1 MDRLQAMKDFERV
14 VEEGGF
20 AAAARAMDMSPPVVT
35 RMVAELEQHLGT
47 RLLQRT
53 TRKLALTDAG
63 ESYLQRVRAILHEI
77 DDAEAAAAAST
88 RDLRGTIRIVA
99 APVLATNFLAPM
111 VAVWHA
117 CYPKLMLDISMDA
130 YASSRV
136 DEFDVTIMVAGED
149 FDANIVAR
157 PLVQGEAIVV
167 ASPDYLE
174 RRGIPREPQ
183 DLIHHDYLPDSSARA
198 PAVRAWPQAAPAV
211 AAGGCARRR
220 SRRTGGVAVR
230 QYRAAD
236 ACRCGRGGRGC
247 HVAPAGRGA
256 PGPRRTGAHLARLD
270 LFALHDLCG
279 AALGPHAARAH
290 AGVSGLPDR
299 TRAPRHGGK
308 VRPAQLSCANP
319 LMIVPS
325 GSTITCPSGMA
336 KLFWRQASNTVTATA
351 LDKLRLR

>member
-1 MDRLQAMKDFERV
+1 MDRLQAMKIFERV

-47 RLLQRT
+47 CLLQRT

-77 DDAEAAAAAST
+77 DDAEAAAST

-117 CYPKLMLDISMDA
+117 YYPKLMLDISMDA

-183 DLIHHDYLPDSSARA
+183 DLIHHDYLRDSSAPVRLQSGPGRKLRLQSLRADVPDEEVDA
-198 PAVRAWPQAAPAV
+198 PAVLQSVSTELLMRAAV
-211 AAGGCARRR
+211 DGA
-220 SRRTGGVAVR
+220 GVAVTSR
-230 QYRAAD
+230 LLAEE
-236 ACRCGRGGRGC
+236 
-247 HVAPAGRGA
+247 
-256 PGPRRTGAHLARLD
+256 HLARGELVHI
-270 LFALHDLCG
+270 LPGWIFSRYTIY
-279 AALGPHAARAH
+279 AALP
-290 AGVSGLPDR
+290 SGRMLPAR
-299 TRAPRHGGK
+299 TRVFLDFLTEHVPRAMAEKSG
-308 VRPAQLSCANP
+308 QLS
-319 LMIVPS
+319 
-325 GSTITCPSGMA
+325 
-336 KLFWRQASNTVTATA
+336 
-351 LDKLRLR
+351 

>member
-1 MDRLQAMKDFERV
+1 MDRLQAMKVFDRV
-14 VEEGGF
+14 VEEGSF

-63 ESYLQRVRAILHEI
+63 ASYLQRVRAILHEI
-77 DDAEAAAAAST
+77 DDAEAAAST

-111 VAVWHA
+111 MAAWHA
-117 CYPKLMLDISMDA
+117 HYPKLMLDVSMDA
-130 YASSRV
+130 YAASRV

-183 DLIHHDYLPDSSARA
+183 DLIHHDYLRDSSAPVRLQSGPGRKLRLQSLRADVPDEEVDA
-198 PAVRAWPQAAPAV
+198 PAVLQSVSTELLMRAAV
-211 AAGGCARRR
+211 DGA
-220 SRRTGGVAVR
+220 GVAVTSR
-230 QYRAAD
+230 LLAEE
-236 ACRCGRGGRGC
+236 
-247 HVAPAGRGA
+247 
-256 PGPRRTGAHLARLD
+256 HLARGELVHI
-270 LFALHDLCG
+270 LPGWIFSRYTIY
-279 AALGPHAARAH
+279 AALP
-290 AGVSGLPDR
+290 SGRMLPAR
-299 TRAPRHGGK
+299 TRVFLDFLTEHVPRAMAEKSG
-308 VRPAQLSCANP
+308 QLS
-319 LMIVPS
+319 
-325 GSTITCPSGMA
+325 
-336 KLFWRQASNTVTATA
+336 
-351 LDKLRLR
+351 

>member
-1 MDRLQAMKDFERV
+1 MDRLQAMKIFERV

-77 DDAEAAAAAST
+77 DDAEAAAST

-111 VAVWHA
+111 MAVWHA
-117 CYPKLMLDISMDA
+117 HYPKLMLDVSMDA
-130 YASSRV
+130 YAASRV

-183 DLIHHDYLPDSSARA
+183 DLIHHDYLRDSSAPVRLQSGPGRKLRLQSLRADVPDEEVDA
-198 PAVRAWPQAAPAV
+198 PAVLQSVSTELLMRAAVDGRAWL
-211 AAGGCARRR
+211 
-220 SRRTGGVAVR
+220 SRRACWPRSTWPAANWSTSCRAGSFRVTR
-230 QYRAAD
+230 SMRRCPRAACCPR
-236 ACRCGRGGRGC
+236 ARGC
-247 HVAPAGRGA
+247 
-256 PGPRRTGAHLARLD
+256 
-270 LFALHDLCG
+270 
-279 AALGPHAARAH
+279 
-290 AGVSGLPDR
+290 
-299 TRAPRHGGK
+299 
-308 VRPAQLSCANP
+308 
-319 LMIVPS
+319 
-325 GSTITCPSGMA
+325 
-336 KLFWRQASNTVTATA
+336 FWTS
-351 LDKLRLR
+351 

>member
-1 MDRLQAMKDFERV
+1 MDRLQAMKVFERV

-77 DDAEAAAAAST
+77 DDAEAAAST

-111 VAVWHA
+111 MAAWHA
-117 CYPKLMLDISMDA
+117 HYPKLMLDVSMDA
-130 YASSRV
+130 YAASRV

-174 RRGIPREPQ
+174 RRGIQREPQ
-183 DLIHHDYLPDSSARA
+183 DLIHHDYLRDSSAPVRLQSGPGRKLRLQSLRADVPDEEVDA
-198 PAVRAWPQAAPAV
+198 PAVLQSVSTELLMRAAV
-211 AAGGCARRR
+211 DGA
-220 SRRTGGVAVR
+220 GVAVTSR
-230 QYRAAD
+230 LLAEE
-236 ACRCGRGGRGC
+236 
-247 HVAPAGRGA
+247 
-256 PGPRRTGAHLARLD
+256 HLARGELVHI
-270 LFALHDLCG
+270 LPGWIFSRYTIY
-279 AALGPHAARAH
+279 AALP
-290 AGVSGLPDR
+290 SGRMLPAR
-299 TRAPRHGGK
+299 TRVFLDFLTEHVPRAMAEKSG
-308 VRPAQLSCANP
+308 QLS
-319 LMIVPS
+319 
-325 GSTITCPSGMA
+325 
-336 KLFWRQASNTVTATA
+336 
-351 LDKLRLR
+351 

>member
-1 MDRLQAMKDFERV
+1 MDRLQAMKIFERV

-77 DDAEAAAAAST
+77 DDAEAAAST

-117 CYPKLMLDISMDA
+117 YYPKLMLDISMDA

-183 DLIHHDYLPDSSARA
+183 DLIHHDYLRDSSAPVRLQSGPGRKLRLQSLRADVPDEEVDA
-198 PAVRAWPQAAPAV
+198 PAVLQSVSTELLMRAAV
-211 AAGGCARRR
+211 DGA
-220 SRRTGGVAVR
+220 GVAVTSR
-230 QYRAAD
+230 LLAEE
-236 ACRCGRGGRGC
+236 
-247 HVAPAGRGA
+247 
-256 PGPRRTGAHLARLD
+256 HLARGELVHI
-270 LFALHDLCG
+270 LPGWIFSRYTIY
-279 AALGPHAARAH
+279 AALP
-290 AGVSGLPDR
+290 SGRMLPAR
-299 TRAPRHGGK
+299 TRVFLDFLTEHVPRAMAEKSG
-308 VRPAQLSCANP
+308 QLS
-319 LMIVPS
+319 
-325 GSTITCPSGMA
+325 
-336 KLFWRQASNTVTATA
+336 
-351 LDKLRLR
+351 

>member
-1 MDRLQAMKDFERV
+1 MDRLQAMKIFERV

-77 DDAEAAAAAST
+77 DDAEAAAST

-117 CYPKLMLDISMDA
+117 YYPKLMLDISMDA

-183 DLIHHDYLPDSSARA
+183 DLIHHDYLRDSSAPVRLQSGPGRKLRLQSLVPGVPDAEVEA
-198 PAVRAWPQAAPAV
+198 PAVLQSVSTELLMRAGV
-211 AAGGCARRR
+211 DGMGVVVT
-220 SRRTGGVAVR
+220 SRLLAEE
-230 QYRAAD
+230 
-236 ACRCGRGGRGC
+236 
-247 HVAPAGRGA
+247 
-256 PGPRRTGAHLARLD
+256 HLARGELVHVLPD
-270 LFALHDLCG
+270 WIFSRYTIY
-279 AALGPHAARAH
+279 AALP
-290 AGVSGLPDR
+290 SGRMLPAR
-299 TRAPRHGGK
+299 TRMFLDFLSEQVPLAMAEQAGL
-308 VRPAQLSCANP
+308 AQ
-319 LMIVPS
+319 PS
-325 GSTITCPSGMA
+325 
-336 KLFWRQASNTVTATA
+336 
-351 LDKLRLR
+351 

>member
-1 MDRLQAMKDFERV
+1 MDRLQAMKIFERV

-77 DDAEAAAAAST
+77 DDAEAAAST

-111 VAVWHA
+111 MAAWHA
-117 CYPKLMLDISMDA
+117 HYPKLMLDVSMDA
-130 YASSRV
+130 YAASRV

-174 RRGIPREPQ
+174 RRGIPRQPQ
-183 DLIHHDYLPDSSARA
+183 DLIHHDYLRDSSAPVRLQSGPGRKLRLQSLRADVPDEEVDA
-198 PAVRAWPQAAPAV
+198 PAVLQSVSTELLMRAAV
-211 AAGGCARRR
+211 DGA
-220 SRRTGGVAVR
+220 GVAVTSR
-230 QYRAAD
+230 LLAEE
-236 ACRCGRGGRGC
+236 
-247 HVAPAGRGA
+247 
-256 PGPRRTGAHLARLD
+256 HLARGELVHI
-270 LFALHDLCG
+270 LPGWIFSRYTIY
-279 AALGPHAARAH
+279 AALP
-290 AGVSGLPDR
+290 SGRMLPAR
-299 TRAPRHGGK
+299 TRVFLDFLTEHVPRAMAEKSG
-308 VRPAQLSCANP
+308 QLS
-319 LMIVPS
+319 
-325 GSTITCPSGMA
+325 
-336 KLFWRQASNTVTATA
+336 
-351 LDKLRLR
+351 

>member
-1 MDRLQAMKDFERV
+1 MDRLQAMKIFERV
-14 VEEGGF
+14 VEEGGL

-53 TRKLALTDAG
+53 TRKLALTEAG

-111 VAVWHA
+111 MAAWHA
-117 CYPKLMLDISMDA
+117 HYPKLMLDVSMDA
-130 YASSRV
+130 YAASRV

-183 DLIHHDYLPDSSARA
+183 DLIHHDYLRDSSAPVRLQSGPGRKLRLQSLRADVPDEEVDA
-198 PAVRAWPQAAPAV
+198 PAVLQSVSTELLMRAAV
-211 AAGGCARRR
+211 DGA
-220 SRRTGGVAVR
+220 GVAVTSR
-230 QYRAAD
+230 LLAEE
-236 ACRCGRGGRGC
+236 
-247 HVAPAGRGA
+247 
-256 PGPRRTGAHLARLD
+256 HLARGELVHI
-270 LFALHDLCG
+270 LPGWIFSRYTIY
-279 AALGPHAARAH
+279 AALP
-290 AGVSGLPDR
+290 SGRMLPAR
-299 TRAPRHGGK
+299 TRVFLDFLTEHVPRATAEKSG
-308 VRPAQLSCANP
+308 QLS
-319 LMIVPS
+319 
-325 GSTITCPSGMA
+325 
-336 KLFWRQASNTVTATA
+336 
-351 LDKLRLR
+351 

>member
-1 MDRLQAMKDFERV
+1 

-111 VAVWHA
+111 VAMWHA
-117 CYPKLMLDISMDA
+117 HYPKLMLDISMDA

-183 DLIHHDYLPDSSARA
+183 DLVHHDYLRDSSAPVRLQSGPGRKLRLQSLRADVPDEEVDA
-198 PAVRAWPQAAPAV
+198 PAVLQSVSTELLMRAAV
-211 AAGGCARRR
+211 DGA
-220 SRRTGGVAVR
+220 GVAVTSR
-230 QYRAAD
+230 LLAEE
-236 ACRCGRGGRGC
+236 
-247 HVAPAGRGA
+247 
-256 PGPRRTGAHLARLD
+256 HLARGELVHI
-270 LFALHDLCG
+270 LPGWIFSRYTIY
-279 AALGPHAARAH
+279 AALP
-290 AGVSGLPDR
+290 SGRMLPAR
-299 TRAPRHGGK
+299 TRVFLDFLTEHVPRAVAEKSGH
-308 VRPAQLSCANP
+308 LS
-319 LMIVPS
+319 
-325 GSTITCPSGMA
+325 
-336 KLFWRQASNTVTATA
+336 
-351 LDKLRLR
+351 

>member
-1 MDRLQAMKDFERV
+1 MDRLQAMKIFERV

-99 APVLATNFLAPM
+99 APVLATNILAPM
-111 VAVWHA
+111 MAAWHA
-117 CYPKLMLDISMDA
+117 HYPKLMLDVSMDA
-130 YASSRV
+130 YAASRV

-167 ASPDYLE
+167 ASPEYLE

-183 DLIHHDYLPDSSARA
+183 DLIHHDYLRDSSAPVRLQSGPGRKLRLQSLRADVPDEEVDA
-198 PAVRAWPQAAPAV
+198 PAVLQSVSTELLMRAAV
-211 AAGGCARRR
+211 DGA
-220 SRRTGGVAVR
+220 GVAVTSR
-230 QYRAAD
+230 LLAEE
-236 ACRCGRGGRGC
+236 
-247 HVAPAGRGA
+247 
-256 PGPRRTGAHLARLD
+256 HLARGELVHI
-270 LFALHDLCG
+270 LPGWIFSRYTIY
-279 AALGPHAARAH
+279 AALP
-290 AGVSGLPDR
+290 SGRMLPAR
-299 TRAPRHGGK
+299 TRVFLDFLTEHVPRAMAEKSG
-308 VRPAQLSCANP
+308 QLS
-319 LMIVPS
+319 
-325 GSTITCPSGMA
+325 
-336 KLFWRQASNTVTATA
+336 
-351 LDKLRLR
+351 

>member
-1 MDRLQAMKDFERV
+1 MDRLQAMKIFERV

-77 DDAEAAAAAST
+77 DDAEAAAST

-111 VAVWHA
+111 MAAWHA
-117 CYPKLMLDISMDA
+117 HYPKLMLDVSMDA
-130 YASSRV
+130 YAASRV

-174 RRGIPREPQ
+174 RRGIPRQPQ
-183 DLIHHDYLPDSSARA
+183 DLIHHDYLRDSSAPVRLQSGPGRKLRLQSLRADVPDEEVDA
-198 PAVRAWPQAAPAV
+198 PAVLQSVSTELLMRAAV
-211 AAGGCARRR
+211 DGA
-220 SRRTGGVAVR
+220 GVAVTSR
-230 QYRAAD
+230 LLAEE
-236 ACRCGRGGRGC
+236 
-247 HVAPAGRGA
+247 
-256 PGPRRTGAHLARLD
+256 HLARGELVHI
-270 LFALHDLCG
+270 LPGWIFSRYTIY
-279 AALGPHAARAH
+279 AALP
-290 AGVSGLPDR
+290 SGRMLPAR
-299 TRAPRHGGK
+299 TRVFLDFLTEHVPRAMADKSG
-308 VRPAQLSCANP
+308 QLS
-319 LMIVPS
+319 
-325 GSTITCPSGMA
+325 
-336 KLFWRQASNTVTATA
+336 
-351 LDKLRLR
+351 

>member
-1 MDRLQAMKDFERV
+1 MDRLQAMKIFERV

-53 TRKLALTDAG
+53 TRKLAFTDAG

-88 RDLRGTIRIVA
+88 RELRGTIRIVA

-111 VAVWHA
+111 MAAWHA
-117 CYPKLMLDISMDA
+117 HYPKLMLDVSMDA
-130 YASSRV
+130 YAASRV

-183 DLIHHDYLPDSSARA
+183 DLIHHDYLRDSSAPVRLQSGPGRKLRLQSLRADVPDEEVDA
-198 PAVRAWPQAAPAV
+198 PAVLQSVSTELLMRAAV
-211 AAGGCARRR
+211 DGA
-220 SRRTGGVAVR
+220 GVAVTSR
-230 QYRAAD
+230 LLAEE
-236 ACRCGRGGRGC
+236 
-247 HVAPAGRGA
+247 
-256 PGPRRTGAHLARLD
+256 HLARGELVHI
-270 LFALHDLCG
+270 LPGWIFSRYTIY
-279 AALGPHAARAH
+279 AALP
-290 AGVSGLPDR
+290 SGRMLPAR
-299 TRAPRHGGK
+299 TRVFLDFLTEHVPRAMAEKSG
-308 VRPAQLSCANP
+308 QLS
-319 LMIVPS
+319 
-325 GSTITCPSGMA
+325 
-336 KLFWRQASNTVTATA
+336 
-351 LDKLRLR
+351 

>member
-1 MDRLQAMKDFERV
+1 MDRLQAMKIFERV

-53 TRKLALTDAG
+53 TRKLALTNAG

-111 VAVWHA
+111 MAAWHA
-117 CYPKLMLDISMDA
+117 HYPKLMLDVSMDA
-130 YASSRV
+130 YAASRV

-183 DLIHHDYLPDSSARA
+183 DLIHHDYLRDSSAPVRLQSGPGRKLRLQSLRADVPDEEVDA
-198 PAVRAWPQAAPAV
+198 PAVLQSVSTELLMRAAV
-211 AAGGCARRR
+211 DGA
-220 SRRTGGVAVR
+220 GVAVTSR
-230 QYRAAD
+230 LLAEE
-236 ACRCGRGGRGC
+236 
-247 HVAPAGRGA
+247 
-256 PGPRRTGAHLARLD
+256 HLARGELVHI
-270 LFALHDLCG
+270 LPGWIFSRYTIY
-279 AALGPHAARAH
+279 AALP
-290 AGVSGLPDR
+290 SGRMLPAR
-299 TRAPRHGGK
+299 TRVFLDFLTEHVPRAMAEKSG
-308 VRPAQLSCANP
+308 QLS
-319 LMIVPS
+319 
-325 GSTITCPSGMA
+325 
-336 KLFWRQASNTVTATA
+336 
-351 LDKLRLR
+351 

>member
-1 MDRLQAMKDFERV
+1 MERLQAMKIFERV

-77 DDAEAAAAAST
+77 DDAEAAAST

-111 VAVWHA
+111 MAAWHA
-117 CYPKLMLDISMDA
+117 HYPKLMLDVSMDA
-130 YASSRV
+130 YAASRV

-174 RRGIPREPQ
+174 RRGIPRQPQ
-183 DLIHHDYLPDSSARA
+183 DLIHHDYLRDSSAPVRLQSGPGRKLRLQSLRADVPDEEVDA
-198 PAVRAWPQAAPAV
+198 PAVLQSVSTELLMRAAV
-211 AAGGCARRR
+211 DGA
-220 SRRTGGVAVR
+220 GVAVTSR
-230 QYRAAD
+230 LLAEE
-236 ACRCGRGGRGC
+236 
-247 HVAPAGRGA
+247 
-256 PGPRRTGAHLARLD
+256 HLARGELVHI
-270 LFALHDLCG
+270 LPGWIFSRYTIY
-279 AALGPHAARAH
+279 AALP
-290 AGVSGLPDR
+290 SGRMLPAR
-299 TRAPRHGGK
+299 TRVFLDFLTEHVPRAMAEKSG
-308 VRPAQLSCANP
+308 QLS
-319 LMIVPS
+319 
-325 GSTITCPSGMA
+325 
-336 KLFWRQASNTVTATA
+336 
-351 LDKLRLR
+351 

>member
-1 MDRLQAMKDFERV
+1 MDRLQAMKIFERV

-53 TRKLALTDAG
+53 TRKLALTEAG

-117 CYPKLMLDISMDA
+117 YYPKLMLDISMDA

-183 DLIHHDYLPDSSARA
+183 DLIHHDYLRDSSAPVRLQSGPGRKLRLQSLRADVPDEEVDA
-198 PAVRAWPQAAPAV
+198 PAVLQSVSTELLMRAAV
-211 AAGGCARRR
+211 DGA
-220 SRRTGGVAVR
+220 GVAVTSR
-230 QYRAAD
+230 LLAEE
-236 ACRCGRGGRGC
+236 
-247 HVAPAGRGA
+247 
-256 PGPRRTGAHLARLD
+256 HLARGELVHI
-270 LFALHDLCG
+270 LPGWIFSRYTIY
-279 AALGPHAARAH
+279 AALP
-290 AGVSGLPDR
+290 SGRMLPAR
-299 TRAPRHGGK
+299 TRVFLDFLTEHVPRAMAEKSG
-308 VRPAQLSCANP
+308 QLS
-319 LMIVPS
+319 
-325 GSTITCPSGMA
+325 
-336 KLFWRQASNTVTATA
+336 
-351 LDKLRLR
+351 

>member
-1 MDRLQAMKDFERV
+1 MDRLQAMKVFERV

-111 VAVWHA
+111 VALWHA
-117 CYPKLMLDISMDA
+117 EHPKLMLDISIDA
-130 YASSRV
+130 FASARV

-157 PLVQGEAIVV
+157 PLLQGEAIVV

-183 DLIHHDYLPDSSARA
+183 DLVHHDHLRDSGMAARSQSGPGRKLRLQSLRGDLPAQEIDM
-198 PAVRAWPQAAPAV
+198 PAVLQSVSTELLLRAAV
-211 AAGGCARRR
+211 DGV
-220 SRRTGGVAVR
+220 GVAVTSR
-230 QYRAAD
+230 LLAEEYLARGELVHLLPAWIFSRYTIYAALPSGRMLPARTRVFLDFLSEQVPMVRAAQQ
-236 ACRCGRGGRGC
+236 
-247 HVAPAGRGA
+247 
-256 PGPRRTGAHLARLD
+256 GP
-270 LFALHDLCG
+270 
-279 AALGPHAARAH
+279 
-290 AGVSGLPDR
+290 
-299 TRAPRHGGK
+299 
-308 VRPAQLSCANP
+308 
-319 LMIVPS
+319 
-325 GSTITCPSGMA
+325 
-336 KLFWRQASNTVTATA
+336 
-351 LDKLRLR
+351 LR

>member
-1 MDRLQAMKDFERV
+1 MDRLQAMKIFERV

-35 RMVAELEQHLGT
+35 RMAAELEQHLGT

-111 VAVWHA
+111 MAAWHA
-117 CYPKLMLDISMDA
+117 HYPKLMLDVSMDA
-130 YASSRV
+130 YAASRV

-183 DLIHHDYLPDSSARA
+183 DLIHHDYLRDSSAPVRLQSGPGRKLRLQSLRADVPDEEVDA
-198 PAVRAWPQAAPAV
+198 PAVLQSVSTELLMRAAV
-211 AAGGCARRR
+211 DGA
-220 SRRTGGVAVR
+220 GVAVTSR
-230 QYRAAD
+230 LLAEE
-236 ACRCGRGGRGC
+236 
-247 HVAPAGRGA
+247 
-256 PGPRRTGAHLARLD
+256 HLARGELVHI
-270 LFALHDLCG
+270 LPGWIFSRYTIY
-279 AALGPHAARAH
+279 AALP
-290 AGVSGLPDR
+290 SGRMLPAR
-299 TRAPRHGGK
+299 TRVFLDFLTEHVPRAMAEKSG
-308 VRPAQLSCANP
+308 QLS
-319 LMIVPS
+319 
-325 GSTITCPSGMA
+325 
-336 KLFWRQASNTVTATA
+336 
-351 LDKLRLR
+351 

>member
-1 MDRLQAMKDFERV
+1 MDRLQAMKIFERV

-111 VAVWHA
+111 VALWHA
-117 CYPKLMLDISMDA
+117 RHPKLMLDISMDA

-183 DLIHHDYLPDSSARA
+183 DLIHHDYLRDSSAPVRLQSGPGRKLRLQSLRADVPDEEVDA
-198 PAVRAWPQAAPAV
+198 PAVLQSVSTELLMRAAV
-211 AAGGCARRR
+211 DGA
-220 SRRTGGVAVR
+220 GVAVTSR
-230 QYRAAD
+230 LLAEE
-236 ACRCGRGGRGC
+236 
-247 HVAPAGRGA
+247 
-256 PGPRRTGAHLARLD
+256 HLARGELVHI
-270 LFALHDLCG
+270 LPGWIFSRYTIY
-279 AALGPHAARAH
+279 AALP
-290 AGVSGLPDR
+290 SGRMLPAR
-299 TRAPRHGGK
+299 TRVFLDFLTEHVPRAMAEKSG
-308 VRPAQLSCANP
+308 QLS
-319 LMIVPS
+319 
-325 GSTITCPSGMA
+325 
-336 KLFWRQASNTVTATA
+336 
-351 LDKLRLR
+351 

>member
-1 MDRLQAMKDFERV
+1 MDRLQAMKIFERV

-53 TRKLALTDAG
+53 TRKLALTEAG

-117 CYPKLMLDISMDA
+117 YYPKLMLDISMDA

-174 RRGIPREPQ
+174 RRGIPRQPQ
-183 DLIHHDYLPDSSARA
+183 DLIHHDYLRDSSAPVRLQSGPGRKLRLQSLRADVPDEEVDA
-198 PAVRAWPQAAPAV
+198 PAVLQSVSTELLMRAAV
-211 AAGGCARRR
+211 DGA
-220 SRRTGGVAVR
+220 GVAVTSR
-230 QYRAAD
+230 LLAEE
-236 ACRCGRGGRGC
+236 
-247 HVAPAGRGA
+247 
-256 PGPRRTGAHLARLD
+256 HLARGELVHI
-270 LFALHDLCG
+270 LPGWIFSRYTIY
-279 AALGPHAARAH
+279 AALP
-290 AGVSGLPDR
+290 SGRMLPAR
-299 TRAPRHGGK
+299 TRVFLDFLTEHVPRAMAEKSG
-308 VRPAQLSCANP
+308 QLS
-319 LMIVPS
+319 
-325 GSTITCPSGMA
+325 
-336 KLFWRQASNTVTATA
+336 
-351 LDKLRLR
+351 

>member
-1 MDRLQAMKDFERV
+1 MDRLQAMRVFARV
-14 VEEGGF
+14 VDEGSF
-20 AAAARAMDMSPPVVT
+20 AAAARALDMSPPVVT
-35 RMVAELEQHLGT
+35 RLVADLEQHLGT

-117 CYPKLMLDISMDA
+117 YYPKLMLDISMDA

-183 DLIHHDYLPDSSARA
+183 DLIHHDYLRDSSAPVRLQSGPGRKLRLQSLRADVPDEEVDA
-198 PAVRAWPQAAPAV
+198 PAVLQSVSTELLMRAAV
-211 AAGGCARRR
+211 DGA
-220 SRRTGGVAVR
+220 GVAVTSR
-230 QYRAAD
+230 LLAEE
-236 ACRCGRGGRGC
+236 
-247 HVAPAGRGA
+247 
-256 PGPRRTGAHLARLD
+256 HLARGELVHI
-270 LFALHDLCG
+270 LPGWIFSRYTIY
-279 AALGPHAARAH
+279 AALP
-290 AGVSGLPDR
+290 SGRMLPAR
-299 TRAPRHGGK
+299 TRVFLDFLTEHVPRAMAEKSG
-308 VRPAQLSCANP
+308 QLS
-319 LMIVPS
+319 
-325 GSTITCPSGMA
+325 
-336 KLFWRQASNTVTATA
+336 
-351 LDKLRLR
+351 

>member
-1 MDRLQAMKDFERV
+1 MDRLQAMKVFERV

-63 ESYLQRVRAILHEI
+63 ESYLQRVRTILHEI

-111 VAVWHA
+111 MALWHA
-117 CYPKLMLDISMDA
+117 HYPKLMLDISIDA
-130 YASSRV
+130 FAMARV

-157 PLVQGEAIVV
+157 PLQQGEAIVV

-183 DLIHHDYLPDSSARA
+183 DLVHHDHLRDSGMAARSQA
-198 PAVRAWPQAAPAV
+198 GPGRKLRLQSLNGNQPAQEIDVPAVLQSVSTELLLRAAV
-211 AAGGCARRR
+211 DGA
-220 SRRTGGVAVR
+220 GVAITSR
-230 QYRAAD
+230 LLAEE
-236 ACRCGRGGRGC
+236 
-247 HVAPAGRGA
+247 
-256 PGPRRTGAHLARLD
+256 HLARGELVHI
-270 LFALHDLCG
+270 LPAWIFSRYTIY
-279 AALGPHAARAH
+279 AAL
-290 AGVSGLPDR
+290 
-299 TRAPRHGGK
+299 
-308 VRPAQLSCANP
+308 
-319 LMIVPS
+319 PS
-325 GSTITCPSGMA
+325 GRMLPARTKVLLDFLTEQVPLAMA
-336 KLFWRQASNTVTATA
+336 ELQRQKL
-351 LDKLRLR
+351 

>member
-1 MDRLQAMKDFERV
+1 MDRLQAMKIFERV

-77 DDAEAAAAAST
+77 DDAEAAAAST
-88 RDLRGTIRIVA
+88 RELRGTIRIVA

-117 CYPKLMLDISMDA
+117 YYPKLMLDISMDA

-183 DLIHHDYLPDSSARA
+183 DLIHHDYLRDSSAPVRLQSGPGRKLRLQSLRADVPDEEVDA
-198 PAVRAWPQAAPAV
+198 PAVLQSVSTELLMRAAVDGRAWL
-211 AAGGCARRR
+211 
-220 SRRTGGVAVR
+220 SRRACWPRSTWPGASWCTSCPAGSFRVTR
-230 QYRAAD
+230 SMRRCPRAACCPR
-236 ACRCGRGGRGC
+236 ARGC
-247 HVAPAGRGA
+247 
-256 PGPRRTGAHLARLD
+256 
-270 LFALHDLCG
+270 
-279 AALGPHAARAH
+279 
-290 AGVSGLPDR
+290 
-299 TRAPRHGGK
+299 
-308 VRPAQLSCANP
+308 
-319 LMIVPS
+319 
-325 GSTITCPSGMA
+325 
-336 KLFWRQASNTVTATA
+336 FWTS
-351 LDKLRLR
+351 

>member
-1 MDRLQAMKDFERV
+1 MDRLQAMKIFERV

-117 CYPKLMLDISMDA
+117 HYPKLMLDISMDA
-130 YASSRV
+130 YAASRV

-183 DLIHHDYLPDSSARA
+183 DLIHHDYLRDSSAPVRLQSGPGRKLRLQSLRADVPDEEVDA
-198 PAVRAWPQAAPAV
+198 PAVLQSVSTELLMRAAV
-211 AAGGCARRR
+211 DGA
-220 SRRTGGVAVR
+220 GVAVTSR
-230 QYRAAD
+230 LLAEE
-236 ACRCGRGGRGC
+236 
-247 HVAPAGRGA
+247 
-256 PGPRRTGAHLARLD
+256 HLARGELVHI
-270 LFALHDLCG
+270 LPGWIFSRYTIY
-279 AALGPHAARAH
+279 AALP
-290 AGVSGLPDR
+290 SGRMMPAR
-299 TRAPRHGGK
+299 TRVFLDFLTEHVPRAMAEKSG
-308 VRPAQLSCANP
+308 QLS
-319 LMIVPS
+319 
-325 GSTITCPSGMA
+325 
-336 KLFWRQASNTVTATA
+336 
-351 LDKLRLR
+351 

>member
-1 MDRLQAMKDFERV
+1 MDRLQAMKIFERV

-111 VAVWHA
+111 MAAWHA
-117 CYPKLMLDISMDA
+117 HYPKLMLDVSMDA
-130 YASSRV
+130 YAASRV

-174 RRGIPREPQ
+174 RRGIPRQPQ
-183 DLIHHDYLPDSSARA
+183 DLIHHDYLRDSSAPVRLQSGPGRKLRLQSLRADVPDEEVDA
-198 PAVRAWPQAAPAV
+198 PAVLQSVSTELLMRAAV
-211 AAGGCARRR
+211 DGA
-220 SRRTGGVAVR
+220 GVAVTSR
-230 QYRAAD
+230 LLAEE
-236 ACRCGRGGRGC
+236 
-247 HVAPAGRGA
+247 
-256 PGPRRTGAHLARLD
+256 HLARGELVHI
-270 LFALHDLCG
+270 LPGWIFSRYTIY
-279 AALGPHAARAH
+279 AALP
-290 AGVSGLPDR
+290 SGRMLPAR
-299 TRAPRHGGK
+299 TRVFLDFLTEHVPRAMAEKSG
-308 VRPAQLSCANP
+308 QLS
-319 LMIVPS
+319 
-325 GSTITCPSGMA
+325 
-336 KLFWRQASNTVTATA
+336 
-351 LDKLRLR
+351 

>member
-1 MDRLQAMKDFERV
+1 MDRLQAMKVFERV

-53 TRKLALTDAG
+53 TRKLAFTDAG

-111 VAVWHA
+111 MAAWHA
-117 CYPKLMLDISMDA
+117 HYPKLMLDVSMDA
-130 YASSRV
+130 YAASRV

-183 DLIHHDYLPDSSARA
+183 DLIHHDYLRDSSAPVRLQSGPGRKLRLQSLRADVPDEEVDA
-198 PAVRAWPQAAPAV
+198 PAVLQSVSTELLMRAAV
-211 AAGGCARRR
+211 DGA
-220 SRRTGGVAVR
+220 GVAVTSR
-230 QYRAAD
+230 LLAEE
-236 ACRCGRGGRGC
+236 
-247 HVAPAGRGA
+247 
-256 PGPRRTGAHLARLD
+256 HLARGELVHI
-270 LFALHDLCG
+270 LPGWIFSRYTIY
-279 AALGPHAARAH
+279 AALP
-290 AGVSGLPDR
+290 SGRMLPAR
-299 TRAPRHGGK
+299 TRVFLDFLTEHVPRAMAEKSG
-308 VRPAQLSCANP
+308 QLS
-319 LMIVPS
+319 
-325 GSTITCPSGMA
+325 
-336 KLFWRQASNTVTATA
+336 
-351 LDKLRLR
+351 

>member
-1 MDRLQAMKDFERV
+1 MDRLQAMKVFERV

-111 VAVWHA
+111 MAAWHA
-117 CYPKLMLDISMDA
+117 HYPKLMLDVSMDA
-130 YASSRV
+130 YAASRV

-183 DLIHHDYLPDSSARA
+183 DLIHHDYLRDSSAPVRLQSGPGRKLRLQSLRADVPDEEVDA
-198 PAVRAWPQAAPAV
+198 PAVLQSVSTELLMRAAV
-211 AAGGCARRR
+211 DGA
-220 SRRTGGVAVR
+220 GVAVTSR
-230 QYRAAD
+230 LLAEE
-236 ACRCGRGGRGC
+236 
-247 HVAPAGRGA
+247 
-256 PGPRRTGAHLARLD
+256 HLARGELAHI
-270 LFALHDLCG
+270 LPGWIFSRYTIY
-279 AALGPHAARAH
+279 AALP
-290 AGVSGLPDR
+290 SGRMLPAR
-299 TRAPRHGGK
+299 TRVFLDFLTENVPRAMAEKSG
-308 VRPAQLSCANP
+308 QLS
-319 LMIVPS
+319 
-325 GSTITCPSGMA
+325 
-336 KLFWRQASNTVTATA
+336 
-351 LDKLRLR
+351 

>member
-1 MDRLQAMKDFERV
+1 MDRLQAMKIFERV

-63 ESYLQRVRAILHEI
+63 ESYLQLVRAILHEI

-111 VAVWHA
+111 MAAWHA
-117 CYPKLMLDISMDA
+117 HYPKLMLDVSMDA
-130 YASSRV
+130 YAASRV

-183 DLIHHDYLPDSSARA
+183 DLIHHDYLRDSSAPVRLQSGPGRKLRLQSLRADVPDEEVDA
-198 PAVRAWPQAAPAV
+198 PAVLQSVSTELLMRAAV
-211 AAGGCARRR
+211 DGA
-220 SRRTGGVAVR
+220 GVAVTSR
-230 QYRAAD
+230 LLAEE
-236 ACRCGRGGRGC
+236 
-247 HVAPAGRGA
+247 
-256 PGPRRTGAHLARLD
+256 HLARGELVHI
-270 LFALHDLCG
+270 LPGWIFSRYTIY
-279 AALGPHAARAH
+279 AALP
-290 AGVSGLPDR
+290 SGRMLPAR
-299 TRAPRHGGK
+299 TRVFLDFLTEHVPRAMAEKSG
-308 VRPAQLSCANP
+308 QLS
-319 LMIVPS
+319 
-325 GSTITCPSGMA
+325 
-336 KLFWRQASNTVTATA
+336 
-351 LDKLRLR
+351 

>member
-1 MDRLQAMKDFERV
+1 MDRLQAMKIFERV

-63 ESYLQRVRAILHEI
+63 DAYLQRVRAILHEI

-111 VAVWHA
+111 VAVWHSRH
-117 CYPKLMLDISMDA
+117 PKVMLDVSLDA

-157 PLVQGEAIVV
+157 PLLKGEAIVV

-174 RRGIPREPQ
+174 RKGIPRVPR
-183 DLIHHDYLPDSSARA
+183 DLAHHDHLRDSSAPVRAQMGAGRKLRLQSLQPGLPDEEVDA
-198 PAVRAWPQAAPAV
+198 PAVLQSVSTELLMRAAV
-211 AAGGCARRR
+211 DGM
-220 SRRTGGVAVR
+220 GVAVTSR
-230 QYRAAD
+230 LLAED
-236 ACRCGRGGRGC
+236 
-247 HVAPAGRGA
+247 
-256 PGPRRTGAHLARLD
+256 HLARGELVH
-270 LFALHDLCG
+270 LLPSWIFSRYTIY
-279 AALGPHAARAH
+279 AALPSGRLLPAR
-290 AGVSGLPDR
+290 
-299 TRAPRHGGK
+299 TK
-308 VRPAQLSCANP
+308 VFLDFLTEQVPIAMAEQRAQLA
-319 LMIVPS
+319 
-325 GSTITCPSGMA
+325 
-336 KLFWRQASNTVTATA
+336 
-351 LDKLRLR
+351 

>member
-1 MDRLQAMKDFERV
+1 MDRLQAMKIFERV

-111 VAVWHA
+111 MAAWHA
-117 CYPKLMLDISMDA
+117 HYPKLMLDVSMDA
-130 YASSRV
+130 YAASRV

-174 RRGIPREPQ
+174 RRGIQREPQ
-183 DLIHHDYLPDSSARA
+183 DLIHHDYLRDSSAPVRLQSGPGRKLRLQSLRADVPDEEVDA
-198 PAVRAWPQAAPAV
+198 PAVLQSVSTELLMRAAV
-211 AAGGCARRR
+211 DGA
-220 SRRTGGVAVR
+220 GVAVTSR
-230 QYRAAD
+230 LLAEE
-236 ACRCGRGGRGC
+236 
-247 HVAPAGRGA
+247 
-256 PGPRRTGAHLARLD
+256 HLARGELVHI
-270 LFALHDLCG
+270 LPGWIFSRYTIY
-279 AALGPHAARAH
+279 AALP
-290 AGVSGLPDR
+290 SGRMLPAR
-299 TRAPRHGGK
+299 TRVFLDFLTEHVPRAMAEKSG
-308 VRPAQLSCANP
+308 QLS
-319 LMIVPS
+319 
-325 GSTITCPSGMA
+325 
-336 KLFWRQASNTVTATA
+336 
-351 LDKLRLR
+351 

>member
-1 MDRLQAMKDFERV
+1 MDRLQAMKIFERV

-99 APVLATNFLAPM
+99 APVLATNFLAPL

-117 CYPKLMLDISMDA
+117 YYPKLMLDISMDA

-183 DLIHHDYLPDSSARA
+183 DLIHHDYLRDSSAPVRLQSGPGRKLRLQSLRADVPDEEVDA
-198 PAVRAWPQAAPAV
+198 PAVLQSVSTELLMRAAV
-211 AAGGCARRR
+211 DGA
-220 SRRTGGVAVR
+220 GVAVTSR
-230 QYRAAD
+230 LLAEE
-236 ACRCGRGGRGC
+236 
-247 HVAPAGRGA
+247 
-256 PGPRRTGAHLARLD
+256 HLARGELVHI
-270 LFALHDLCG
+270 LPGWIFSRYTIY
-279 AALGPHAARAH
+279 AALP
-290 AGVSGLPDR
+290 SGRMLPAR
-299 TRAPRHGGK
+299 TRVFLDFLTEHVPRAMAEKSG
-308 VRPAQLSCANP
+308 QLS
-319 LMIVPS
+319 
-325 GSTITCPSGMA
+325 
-336 KLFWRQASNTVTATA
+336 
-351 LDKLRLR
+351 

>member
-1 MDRLQAMKDFERV
+1 MDRLQAMKVFERV

-117 CYPKLMLDISMDA
+117 YYPKLMLDISMDA

-183 DLIHHDYLPDSSARA
+183 DLIHHDYLRDSSAPVRLQSGPGRKLRLQSLRADVPDEEVDA
-198 PAVRAWPQAAPAV
+198 PAVLQSVSTELLMRAAV
-211 AAGGCARRR
+211 DGA
-220 SRRTGGVAVR
+220 GVAVTSR
-230 QYRAAD
+230 LLAEE
-236 ACRCGRGGRGC
+236 
-247 HVAPAGRGA
+247 
-256 PGPRRTGAHLARLD
+256 HLARGELVHI
-270 LFALHDLCG
+270 LPGWIFSRYTIY
-279 AALGPHAARAH
+279 AALP
-290 AGVSGLPDR
+290 SGRMLPAR
-299 TRAPRHGGK
+299 TRVFLDFLTEHVPRAMAEKSG
-308 VRPAQLSCANP
+308 QLS
-319 LMIVPS
+319 
-325 GSTITCPSGMA
+325 
-336 KLFWRQASNTVTATA
+336 
-351 LDKLRLR
+351 